1 MSSGGSTLAVRP
13 SIRDCCCRAC
23 ALLPDV
29 PTKACLADVAY
40 RLQARCTEGDHGIH
54 EGSSRS
60 RNASGSTL
68 RPQGVLRH
76 RNGGDDSL
84 TYAGVPVFCD
94 GVVLGSLCFMC
105 DGGVPPENVEEIMK
119 KEAAQLS
126 NDIGTIT
133 MLRTE
138 GS

>member
-1 MSSGGSTLAVRP
+1 MLSIDYKPDEQKGIMGYMKGAAGRAMLAALP
-13 SIRDCCCRAC
+13 SDHREFFDIAM
-23 ALLPDV
+23 
-29 PTKACLADVAY
+29 
-40 RLQARCTEGDHGIH
+40 RLM
-54 EGSSRS
+54 
-60 RNASGSTL
+60 
-68 RPQGVLRH
+68 
-76 RNGGDDSL
+76 GGDDSL

-105 DGGVPPENVEEIMK
+105 DGGVPPENVKEIMK